1 MVVKVEAY
9 LDLEASLESLVLP
22 RWKRIQRRVIPQIEK
37 AIEAHDL
44 NKVTQIVDTINT
56 SLLYSGQVKQINTHL
71 KTGLVFGGALVN
83 GTALDLEI
91 VLNKDALNLVPIA
104 TNQYKIQLDQ
114 AMITVRKRFLQL
126 AIKLEARLTLEE
138 QQEAEFNK
146 GDSTNV
152 QKINP
157 INLRSALQTGAGNIG
172 GSMISTASSLQMS
185 RMAQYGFTAEASARG
200 ITHYVVN
207 EQLDSRICPVCR
219 RMNGKRF
226 EVAPALAKLD
236 TQIRITD
243 PTDLKIL
250 APFPKQ
256 SKAAVKDLTE
266 MTPEQLRAKGW
277 DTPPYHPRCRGLLK
291 AVRAPK
297 VSQRQ
302 PANPL
307 RPGQKIPD
315 KPFTS
320 ASDYY
325 VAGDTAVT
333 EEAIMAALPDADAA
347 AIRGIQDLLEGIETT
362 AQRFKN
368 ASGVWSAER
377 QLLHREITRKIILGY
392 NDKVKGKPLNRSN
405 IGADGLS
412 KHKATGGETPV
423 YTVLGGR
430 GGSGKSW
437 LTSKDGPVNGSRNL
451 VLDSDAI
458 KQLMPEFKGWNA
470 FELHEESSYL
480 FDEISKIAK
489 RMNLNVVHDMTLK
502 SSSSAIKRVA
512 QFTKGSLQ
520 NPTGYQVEG
529 YYMYLPRHEAA
540 ARAIDRALGPTTR
553 FVPIDVVL
561 TNTENEIV
569 FDQLRASFSRWGM
582 WDNFVPRGVDPKFV
596 GGDF

>member
-22 RWKRIQRRVIPQIEK
+22 RWNRIQRRVIPQIEK

-44 NKVTQIVDTINT
+44 NKVTEIVDTINT
-56 SLLYSGQVKQINTHL
+56 SLLYSGKVKQINTHL

-83 GTALDLEI
+83 GSALDLEI

-126 AIKLEARLTLEE
+126 ATKLEARLTFEE
-138 QQEAEFNK
+138 QQEEEFNK
-146 GDSTNV
+146 GDSINV

-185 RMAQYGFTAEASARG
+185 RMAQYGFAAEASSRG

-226 EVAPALAKLD
+226 AVAPALAKLD

-277 DTPPYHPRCRGLLK
+277 DTPPYHPRCRGLMK

-297 VSQRQ
+297 ATQTQ

-320 ASDYY
+320 AEDYY
-325 VAGDTAVT
+325 IAGDTAVT
-333 EEAIMAALPDADAA
+333 EEAIMAALSAEDAA
-347 AIRGIQDLLEGIETT
+347 AIRGIEDLLEGVETT
-362 AQRFKN
+362 AARFRG
-368 ASGVWSAER
+368 ADGVWSAER
-377 QLLHREITRKIILGY
+377 QLIHREITRKIILGH
-392 NDKVKGKPLNRSN
+392 NSKTGVLDRSN
-405 IGADGLS
+405 ILS
-412 KHKATGGETPV
+412 NGISKSKVAAGETPT

-437 LTSKDGPVNGSRNL
+437 LTGGDGPVDGNRVL
-451 VLDSDAI
+451 LLDSDAI
-458 KQLMPEFKGWNA
+458 KKLIPEYKGYNA
-470 FELHEESSYL
+470 LEVHAESSYL
-480 FDEISKIAK
+480 FDEITLIAK

-502 SSSSAIKRVA
+502 SSKSAIQRLK
-512 QFTKGSLQ
+512 QFTTKSPQ
-520 NPTGYQVEG
+520 NPNGYRIEG

-540 ARAIDRALGPTTR
+540 ARAIDRALGPTQR
-553 FVPIDVVL
+553 FVPLDVIL
-561 TNTENEIV
+561 TNTQNEIV
-569 FDQLRASFSRWGM
+569 FDQLRSSFSKWGM
-582 WDNFVPRGVDPKFV
+582 WDNLVPRGTQPKFV

>member
-9 LDLEASLESLVLP
+9 LDLETSLEALVLP
-22 RWKRIQRRVIPQIEK
+22 RWNRIQRRIIPQIEK

-44 NKVTQIVDTINT
+44 TKVAQIVDTINT
-56 SLLYSGQVKQINTHL
+56 SLLYSGQLKQINTHL
-71 KTGLVFGGALVN
+71 KTGMVFGGALVN
-83 GTALDLEI
+83 GSALDLGI
-91 VLNKDALNLVPIA
+91 VLNPDALEMPSIA
-104 TNQYKIQLDQ
+104 TNQYQIQLNQ
-114 AMITVRKRFLQL
+114 AMITVRKRFMQL
-126 AIKLEARLTLEE
+126 AVKLEARLTFEE

-146 GDSTNV
+146 GDSVNV

-157 INLRSALQTGAGNIG
+157 INLRSALTTGAGNIG
-172 GSMISTASSLQMS
+172 GSMISVASSLQMS
-185 RMAQYGFTAEASARG
+185 RMAQYGFVAEASSRG

-219 RMNGKRF
+219 RMDGKRF
-226 EVAPALAKLD
+226 SVAPALAKLD

-291 AVRAPK
+291 AVRAPRGA
-297 VSQRQ
+297 VAQ
-302 PANPL
+302 PVNPL

-325 VAGDTAVT
+325 IAGDTAVT
-333 EEAIMAALPDADAA
+333 EEAIMAALSAEDAA
-347 AIRGIQDLLEGIETT
+347 AIRGFESLLEGVETT
-362 AQRFKN
+362 AARFRN
-368 ASGVWSAER
+368 AQGVWTAER
-377 QLLHREITRKIILGY
+377 QLIHRDITRKIILGH
-392 NDKVKGKPLNRSN
+392 NEKTGVLNRSN
-405 IGADGLS
+405 IGSGGVS
-412 KHKATGGETPV
+412 KSKAVAGETPT

-437 LTSKDGPVNGSRNL
+437 LTGDNGPVDGSRVL
-451 VLDSDAI
+451 LLDSDAI
-458 KQLMPEFKGWNA
+458 KKLIPEYKGYNA
-470 FELHEESSYL
+470 LEVHAESSYL
-480 FDEISKIAK
+480 FDEITKIAR

-502 SSSSAIKRVA
+502 SSKSAIERLA

-520 NPTGYQVEG
+520 NPNGYQIEG

-540 ARAIDRALGPTTR
+540 TRAIDRALGPTER
-553 FVPIDVVL
+553 FVPLDVIL
-561 TNTENEIV
+561 TNTQNEIV
-569 FDQLRASFSRWGM
+569 FDQLRSSFTRWGM
-582 WDNFVPRGVDPKFV
+582 WDNLVPRGTQPKFV